1 MIPPLRISIICC
13 PVPDHARDFLRRR
26 SACDSISDSIRP
38 WVSLGMSFG
47 TIDLEYDD
55 LAFRSS
61 AHTMDFARSGVG
73 GSDAGI
79 RTERVVLPCTVCRR
93 AENCCK
99 AEGLTDCN
107 YTARC
112 TSASLAEPMQFYLAL
127 CQTVLGASSARSK
140 RPADVC
146 GSH

>member
-1 MIPPLRISIICC
+1 VVSFAAL
-13 PVPDHARDFLRRR
+13 AAQ
-26 SACDSISDSIRP
+26 ACGEVTAAGDRQKNLCANGVCDDGGATGG
-38 WVSLGMSFG
+38 GMG
-47 TIDLEYDD
+47 
-55 LAFRSS
+55 AGGRG
-61 AHTMDFARSGVG
+61 GVG

-112 TSASLAEPMQFYLAL
+112 TSASLAEQMQFYLAL